1 MPASTP
7 RAKGSTVQS
16 TLAFMAASFGGEVAA
31 EIVQSLDAH
40 EQVTVAALGATDE
53 LPYALLV
60 RVWEAADRVI
70 HRRHPEALHWAEQ
83 AGEASIGSFGVQ
95 LYGGILRKPSPLE
108 FLTQSISLFRLY
120 YQPGDMLVVENVP
133 GRVVLRLVGFDPVTT
148 LFCRRQVG
156 GLRQAITL
164 AGGGE
169 ARVRHVR
176 CAIEGDAFCEWELHW
191 QLEPGSPSAGGA
203 AGLVDAAH
211 GGGTAG
217 AGRAL

>member
-1 MPASTP
+1 MPITGP

-16 TLAFMAASFGGEVAA
+16 TLAFIADTFGEPVSTEVLHAL
-31 EIVQSLDAH
+31 EPHDRTV
-40 EQVTVAALGATDE
+40 VAALGSTDE
-53 LPYALLV
+53 LPYALVV
-60 RVWEAADRVI
+60 RVWETANHVVLLHA
-70 HRRHPEALHWAEQ
+70 PEALHWAEQ
-83 AGEASIGSFGVQ
+83 AGAASIGSYGVQ

-120 YQPGDMLVVENVP
+120 YQPGDMQVVENAP

-164 AGGGE
+164 AGGGH
-169 ARVRHVR
+169 AHVRHVR

-191 QLEPGSPSAGGA
+191 QVESIGVSGGA
-203 AGLVDAAH
+203 TATGSEPLPGAR
-211 GGGTAG
+211 GAG
-217 AGRAL
+217 AGRAP